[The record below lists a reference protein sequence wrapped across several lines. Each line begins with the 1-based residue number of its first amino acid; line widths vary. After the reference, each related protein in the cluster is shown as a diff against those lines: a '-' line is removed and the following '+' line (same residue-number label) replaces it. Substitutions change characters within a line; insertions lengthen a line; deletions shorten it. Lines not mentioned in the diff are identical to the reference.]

1 MKWFSKN
8 AVLFSTKT
16 CLAAFLAL
24 FIALALNLEK
34 PAWAMT
40 TVFVASQLY
49 SASTVSKSVFRLLG
63 TVLGG
68 LFIFLIYPATVEDP
82 LLFSLCVSLWVAVC
96 LYLSLHDRTPKS
108 YVFMLAGY
116 SAAIMGFPDVTTPS
130 SITYTVISR
139 IEEITVAIVCSS
151 LVHRL
156 IFPVSMR
163 SLLEQS
169 VNTWYQNA
177 RKLCSELITVMPKD
191 KSLEREAILI
201 QMANFPL
208 NVETLITHCVYDGD
222 AARRLI
228 RLVSVQYQHLSY
240 LLPTL
245 TAIEARL
252 NLLAEQQIRF
262 PDYVAQTFQ
271 QFLLWLNGSE
281 KGNEVSAI
289 QQTLTHCQQQL
300 KNAWQSGTL
309 NAEES
314 ILLIGLL
321 ERLLNFVRITDAWQ
335 SVSARVSELP
345 SETRS
350 TKSPRAHRHIDKGL
364 LLLSAFTA
372 FLATFVSCL
381 FWIGSG
387 WVDGATAP
395 MMAAVLCSFF
405 AAMDSPIAPMKMF
418 LKGVVIAIVIS
429 VLYVTLLIPQTITF
443 EALIICLAPGLI
455 ALGLVI
461 ANPSTN
467 LIGLIIATQIPGLI
481 GMSHHFKPDL
491 LAIINAAIST
501 MVGVMIAVIITA
513 TIRNKRPSWT
523 AKRALRKGLRDLL
536 QFINEIERNASSLLS
551 RQQFI
556 TRTLDKVNII
566 LPRKRIDPDPDLDSG
581 GNLITEAWLGANCY
595 DFYARHREVL
605 EKYQVDS
612 GQMFHELGLFLK
624 RRMKS
629 LQTKPHQDLLDEL
642 DQLLLRLEALAT
654 QDNEA
659 FMPLFHLFNIRL
671 SLFPLQRWPEKT
683 ERRRVIDGSANS
695 YGSGVA

>member
-16 CLAAFLAL
+16 CLAAFLAF
-24 FIALALNLEK
+24 FIALDLNLEK
-34 PAWAMT
+34 PAWSLT

-49 SASTVSKSVFRLLG
+49 SASTISKSVFRLLG
-63 TVLGG
+63 TLLGG
-68 LFIFLIYPATVEDP
+68 LFIFLIYPATVQDP
-82 LLFSLCVSLWVAVC
+82 VLFSFCVSLWVAVC

-130 SITYTVISR
+130 SISYTVISR

-156 IFPVSMR
+156 LVPVSMR
-163 SLLEQS
+163 NLLEQS
-169 VNTWYQNA
+169 VDTWYQNA

-191 KSLEREAILI
+191 KSLEREDILI

-208 NVETLITHCVYDGD
+208 NVETLITHCVYEGD
-222 AARRLI
+222 AARKLI
-228 RLVSVQYQHLSY
+228 RLISAQYQHLSY

-271 QFLLWLNGSE
+271 QFLLWLNSGD
-281 KGNEVSAI
+281 KIGDTGPVRDD
-289 QQTLTHCQQQL
+289 LTQCQAQL
-300 KNAWQSGTL
+300 KSAWARGDL

-321 ERLLNFVRITDAWQ
+321 ERLLNFIRITDAWQ

-345 SETRS
+345 GDRAPV
-350 TKSPRAHRHIDKGL
+350 KSARAHRHIDKGM
-364 LLLSAFTA
+364 LLLSSFTA

-387 WVDGATAP
+387 WIDGATAP

-405 AAMDSPIAPMKMF
+405 AVMDSPIAPMKLF

-429 VLYVTLLIPQTITF
+429 VLYVVMLIPQTITF
-443 EALIICLAPGLI
+443 EALILCLAPGLL

-467 LIGLIIATQIPGLI
+467 LIGLIIATQIPGFI

-491 LAIINAAIST
+491 LTIINAAIST
-501 MVGVMIAVIITA
+501 MVGIAIAVLITA
-513 TIRNKRPSWT
+513 LIRNKRPSWT
-523 AKRALRKGLRDLL
+523 AKRAVRKGLRDLL
-536 QFINEIERNASSLLS
+536 QFINEIERNASSLLA
-551 RQQFI
+551 RQQFV

-566 LPRKRIDPDPDLDSG
+566 LPRKRIDPDPDLMSG

-605 EKYQVDS
+605 EKYRIDS

-629 LQTKPHQDLLDEL
+629 LETKPHQDLLDEL
-642 DQLLLRLEALAT
+642 DQLLLRLETLAA

-659 FMPLFHLFNIRL
+659 FIPLFHLFNIRL
-671 SLFPLQRWPEKT
+671 SLFPLQRWPE
-683 ERRRVIDGSANS
+683 RQPGAPL
-695 YGSGVA
+695 Y

>member
-1 MKWFSKN
+1 MKWLSKS
-8 AVLFSTKT
+8 AALFSVKT

-24 FIALALNLEK
+24 FIALELNLEK
-34 PAWAMT
+34 PAWSLT
-40 TVFVASQLY
+40 SVFVASQLY
-49 SASTVSKSVFRLLG
+49 SASTMSKSVFRLLG

-68 LFIFLIYPATVEDP
+68 LFIFLIYPATVQDP
-82 LLFSLCVSLWVAVC
+82 LLFSLCVSLWVALC

-151 LVHRL
+151 LIHRL
-156 IFPVSMR
+156 ILPVSMR
-163 SLLEQS
+163 HLLEQS
-169 VNTWYQNA
+169 VTTWYQNA
-177 RKLCSELITVMPKD
+177 RKLCSELITVMPTD
-191 KSLEREAILI
+191 KSLEREDILI

-208 NVETLITHCVYDGD
+208 NVETLITHCVYEGD
-222 AARRLI
+222 AARKLI
-228 RLVSVQYQHLSY
+228 RLVSAQYQHLSY
-240 LLPTL
+240 LIPTL
-245 TAIEARL
+245 TAIETRL
-252 NLLAEQQIRF
+252 QLLGEQQIRF
-262 PDYVAQTFQ
+262 PDYVAQAFQ
-271 QFLLWLNGSE
+271 QFLLWLNSDE
-281 KGNEVSAI
+281 KDNDVSAI
-289 QQTLTHCQQQL
+289 QMTLTHSQTQL

-309 NAEES
+309 NTEES
-314 ILLIGLL
+314 MLLIGLL

-345 SETRS
+345 GERGPA
-350 TKSPRAHRHIDKGL
+350 KSARAHRHIDKGM

-405 AAMDSPIAPMKMF
+405 AAMDSPIAPMKLF

-429 VLYVTLLIPQTITF
+429 VLYVILLIPQTITF
-443 EALIICLAPGLI
+443 EALMICLAPGLL

-467 LIGLIIATQIPGLI
+467 LIGLIIATQIPGFI

-491 LAIINAAIST
+491 LTIINAAIST
-501 MVGVMIAVIITA
+501 MVGIISAVLITA
-513 TIRNKRPSWT
+513 AIRNKRPSWT

-536 QFINEIERNASSLLS
+536 RFIDEIERNASSLLS

-566 LPRKRIDPDPDLDSG
+566 LPRKRIDPDPDLVSG

-595 DFYARHREVL
+595 DFYARHREL
-605 EKYQVDS
+605 LGKYQVDS
-612 GQMFHELGLFLK
+612 GQMFHELGLFL
-624 RRMKS
+624 RRRLKS
-629 LQTKPHQDLLDEL
+629 LQTTPHQDLLEAL
-642 DQLLLRLEALAT
+642 DRLLLKLEAIAT
-654 QDNEA
+654 LDNEA
-659 FMPLFHLFNIRL
+659 FMPLLHLFNIRL
-671 SLFPLQRWPEKT
+671 SLFPLQRWPT
-683 ERRRVIDGSANS
+683 ENRTAHIH
-695 YGSGVA
+695 